1 MDSIAS
7 SHWTYESS
15 RGTIEAMSTS
25 TTTTPTTTT
34 ERTGFWAS
42 VRDDLRERREA
53 RAIRAQMFRELEG
66 YQSRGDILDLLA
78 AADRHEGPEAELMRG
93 VLQSK
98 LADVNRSS
106 RRAS

>member
-1 MDSIAS
+1 
-7 SHWTYESS
+7 
-15 RGTIEAMSTS
+15 
-25 TTTTPTTTT
+25 
-34 ERTGFWAS
+34 
-42 VRDDLRERREA
+42 
-53 RAIRAQMFRELEG
+53 MFRELEG

>member
-34 ERTGFWAS
+34 ERSGFWAS

-53 RAIRAQMFRELEG
+53 RAIRAQMFR
-66 YQSRGDILDLLA
+66 DLLA

>member
-1 MDSIAS
+1 
-7 SHWTYESS
+7 
-15 RGTIEAMSTS
+15 MSTS

-34 ERTGFWAS
+34 ERSGFWAS

-78 AADRHEGPEAELMRG
+78 AADRHDGPEAELMRG

-98 LADVNRSS
+98 LADAS
-106 RRAS
+106 RLSISLRAS